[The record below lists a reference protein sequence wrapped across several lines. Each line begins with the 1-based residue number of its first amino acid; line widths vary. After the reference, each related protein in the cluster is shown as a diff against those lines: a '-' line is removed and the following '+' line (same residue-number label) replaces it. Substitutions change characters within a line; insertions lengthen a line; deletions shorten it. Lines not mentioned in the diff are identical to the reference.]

1 MFEGKTALVTGSTRG
16 IGFEIARA
24 FAASGANVV
33 VNGASDAAQVEAARA
48 ALAQDRDVG
57 VNVGVLG
64 WRADVSDPDQV
75 EKMVAAATERF
86 GSVDILIAN
95 AGVQHVAPIEDFP
108 LEDWSRVLATN
119 LSAPFYAMRAVLPQM
134 KARRWGRIITIAS
147 AHATVA
153 SPFKSAYVAAK
164 HGLAGLTKTAALETA
179 RDGITVN
186 AIAPGY
192 VWTELVERQIPAT
205 MAARGMTR
213 EEVIDKVLLAAQP
226 TGRFVTPQ
234 DIAKFAMFLASDAA
248 SAITGTVLPMDG
260 GWTAH

>member
-33 VNGASDAAQVEAARA
+33 VNGASDATLLEAARA
-48 ALAQDRDVG
+48 AVARERLDVD
-57 VNVGVLG
+57 VMG
-64 WRADVSDPDQV
+64 WRADVSDPAQV

-86 GSVDILIAN
+86 GSIDILIVN
-95 AGVQHVAPIEDFP
+95 AGVQHVAPLEEFP
-108 LEDWSRVLATN
+108 LEAWSRVLATN
-119 LSAPFYAMRAVLPQM
+119 LSAAFYAMRAVLPQM
-134 KARRWGRIITIAS
+134 KARKWGRVIAIAS
-147 AHATVA
+147 AHSTIA

-205 MAARGMTR
+205 MSARGMTR
-213 EEVIDKVLLAAQP
+213 EDVIDKVLLAAQP
-226 TGRFVTPQ
+226 TRRFVTPEQ
-234 DIAKFAMFLASDAA
+234 VAQFAVFLASDAA
-248 SAITGTVLPMDG
+248 SAITGAVLPMDG

>member
-24 FAASGANVV
+24 FAARGANVV
-33 VNGASDAAQVEAARA
+33 LNGASDAAAVEAARV
-48 ALAQDRDVG
+48 ALAQDHKAAVM
-57 VNVGVLG
+57 G
-64 WRADVSDPDQV
+64 WRADVSDPGAV
-75 EKMVAAATERF
+75 EEMIAAATRRF
-86 GSVDILIAN
+86 GAVDILVAN
-95 AGVQHVAPIEDFP
+95 AGVQHVSPIENFP
-108 LEDWSRVLATN
+108 LEAWSRVLATN
-119 LSAPFYAMRAVLPQM
+119 LSSAFYAMRAVLPQM
-134 KARRWGRIITIAS
+134 KARQWGRIVTIAS

-153 SPFKSAYVAAK
+153 SPYKSAYVAAK
-164 HGLAGLTKTAALETA
+164 HGLAGLTKAAALETA

-226 TGRFVTPQ
+226 TGRFVAPQ
-234 DIAKFAMFLASDAA
+234 GVAELAVFLASDAA
-248 SAITGTVLPMDG
+248 SGVTGAILPMDG
-260 GWTAH
+260 GWTAQ